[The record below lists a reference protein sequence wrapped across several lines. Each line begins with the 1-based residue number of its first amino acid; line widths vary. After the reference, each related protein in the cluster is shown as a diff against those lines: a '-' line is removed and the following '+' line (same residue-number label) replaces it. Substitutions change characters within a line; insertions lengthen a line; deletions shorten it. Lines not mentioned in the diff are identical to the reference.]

1 MSIHTSQPSSSSDEK
16 LRVDGEQDP
25 SSPVVSDDGLVY
37 SEAHHIHAPVLSPA
51 QERALWWKIDWRFMP
66 IVTLLYLCSFLDRS
80 NIGNAKL
87 QGLASQLDLNGNKY
101 NIALT
106 LYFVSFNV
114 FSIPANLV
122 IKRLR
127 PSRWLSSIAVVWG
140 IITTLQ
146 GLVKTYP
153 QLVGVRICLGVFE
166 AGLGCGVY
174 YTLSLWYPRY
184 MLQTRIAIFWAGA
197 TFAGAFSGLLAYG
210 ISFMSGTGGLLG
222 WSWIF
227 IIEGLFTV
235 AVGIIA
241 YFALPDLPGT
251 AEFLTP
257 EERAYV
263 IHTKKYDNSSVGEE
277 EHFEWRHVKEALLDW
292 QVWALSCIHAT
303 ISTPVYGIAFFLPT
317 IINGFGF
324 NTAISQL
331 LTVPVYL
338 VAVIMVVVL
347 AVWADRVRMRSPF
360 IFLGLSLAAIGYG
373 INISTASIGVKYFGT
388 FLTATGGYSA
398 FPATISWVPNNVSGH
413 YKRAVA
419 LGHVVIFGNIGGIIG
434 GNVFRLQDQ
443 PRFLLGNG
451 LELLFIGIGLVLT
464 PSVALTYRRINKRR
478 DEQALEAHKRGV
490 KYAPE
495 EIRRFGD
502 RAPDFRYTL

>member
-1 MSIHTSQPSSSSDEK
+1 MSLRDSQPSTSDDDEK
-16 LRVDGEQDP
+16 LGVDVEKFP
-25 SSPVVSDDGLVY
+25 SFQVNTEDGLI
-37 SEAHHIHAPVLSPA
+37 SEDAHDLQGPTLSPA
-51 QERALWWKIDWRFMP
+51 QERALWRKIDLRFMP

-87 QGLASQLDLNGNKY
+87 QGLESQLHMTGNKY

-106 LYFVSFNV
+106 LYFV
-114 FSIPANLV
+114 V
-122 IKRLR
+122 I
-127 PSRWLSSIAVVWG
+127 WG

-235 AVGIIA
+235 AIGMIA
-241 YFALPDLPGT
+241 YFVLPDLPRT
-251 AEFLTP
+251 AHFLTP

-263 IHTKKYDNSSVGEE
+263 IHRKKYDNSSVGEE

-292 QVWALSCIHAT
+292 QFMASH
-303 ISTPVYGIAFFLPT
+303 LPT

-347 AVWADRVRMRSPF
+347 AIWADRVRMRSPF
-360 IFLGLSLAAIGYG
+360 IFLGLALAAIGYG
-373 INISTASIGVKYFGT
+373 INISTAPIGVKYFGT
-388 FLTATGGYSA
+388 FLTAIGGYSA

-419 LGHVVIFGNIGGIIG
+419 LGHVVIFGNLGGIIG

-451 LELLFIGIGLVLT
+451 LELLFIGIGLILT
-464 PSVALTYRRINKRR
+464 PAVALTYMRINKKR
-478 DEQALEAHKRGV
+478 DEQVRDAQERGV
-490 KYAPE
+490 KCTPE
-495 EIRRFGD
+495 ELRRMGD

>member
-1 MSIHTSQPSSSSDEK
+1 MSVRDSQPSTSDDDEK
-16 LRVDGEQDP
+16 LGVDVEKFP
-25 SSPVVSDDGLVY
+25 SFQVNTEDGLI
-37 SEAHHIHAPVLSPA
+37 SEDAHDLQGPTLSPA
-51 QERALWWKIDWRFMP
+51 QERALWRKIDLRFMP

-87 QGLASQLDLNGNKY
+87 QGLESQLHMTGNKY

-106 LYFVSFNV
+106 LYFV
-114 FSIPANLV
+114 V
-122 IKRLR
+122 I
-127 PSRWLSSIAVVWG
+127 WG

-235 AVGIIA
+235 AIGMIA
-241 YFALPDLPGT
+241 YFVLPDLPRT
-251 AEFLTP
+251 AHFLTP

-263 IHTKKYDNSSVGEE
+263 IHRKKYDNSSVGEE

-303 ISTPVYGIAFFLPT
+303 ISTPVYGIAFSYRTCLPVRDVVTLMANVLSYRT

-347 AVWADRVRMRSPF
+347 AIWADRVRMRSPF
-360 IFLGLSLAAIGYG
+360 IFLGLALAAIGYG
-373 INISTASIGVKYFGT
+373 INISTAPIGVKYFGT
-388 FLTATGGYSA
+388 FLTAIGGYSA

-419 LGHVVIFGNIGGIIG
+419 LGHVVIFGNLGGIIG

-451 LELLFIGIGLVLT
+451 LELLFIGIGLILT
-464 PSVALTYRRINKRR
+464 PAVALTYMRINKKR
-478 DEQALEAHKRGV
+478 DEQVRDAQERGV
-490 KYAPE
+490 KCTPE
-495 EIRRFGD
+495 ELRRMGD